1 MTVKK
6 FTEIL
11 LQSDNKV
18 IRSAARNMEWTRLRH
33 SIDDLAILLAN
44 NIVHMVIGT
53 KDGPKEVLACSNKG
67 LVSRYLG
74 KAGKLGSVPSNM
86 GKCRRRMKF
95 VLAYDF
101 IKNDYI
107 SVFGEFNIVPG
118 EWVTIT
124 TENIDLVNQVLK
136 ESLERH

>member
-1 MTVKK
+1 VTVKE
-6 FTEIL
+6 FTDIFL
-11 LQSDNKV
+11 RSDNKV
-18 IRSAARNMEWTRLRH
+18 IQSAARHMEWTRLRH

-67 LVSRYLG
+67 LVARYLG

-107 SVFGEFNIVPG
+107 SVFREFNIVPG

-124 TENIDLVNQVLK
+124 TENVDLVNQVLK